1 MGTQNGLLGAAKS
14 EGGLYLYSGAA
25 PTAELAG
32 NLITPP
38 PGVSISI
45 VVLAHSRPL
54 GCIRTF
60 LGLGW
65 AGWLAGLGWAGYVRL
80 KLYIP

>member
-25 PTAELAG
+25 PAAELAG
-32 NLITPP
+32 NLTTPP

-45 VVLAHSRPL
+45 VVLAHLRPL
-54 GCIRTF
+54 ARSRTF

-65 AGWLAGLGWAGYVRL
+65 AGLGWLAGWAGWAGL
-80 KLYIP
+80 ATLD